1 MAIDIELS
9 IVLPTL
15 NEAKNL
21 QSLIPDIYSLLV
33 GQVNGIEFIIA
44 DDGSTDDTVEVVQ
57 KLIDHGMP
65 ILLLSRKNEVN
76 SLPDSIRD
84 GIKMA
89 RGELVAWLDADGSMQ
104 AKVLLQLLA
113 KWRTGSNGS
122 ERIVLASRFLE
133 GGGSKGQN
141 SVGSTTLIQSYSN
154 LRNSED
160 YAFAVLLSWLLN
172 KFLWYAMGRFCTDAT
187 SGFAISSR
195 SLLKR
200 YEMSGD
206 YGDYFPRLIYEMF
219 HDGVLIEE
227 IPYVIETRKHG
238 VSKTGTSPFKILLS
252 GIPYLRFVR
261 SLIVNNLRNLAG
273 QDRSNL

>member
-1 MAIDIELS
+1 VAIDIELS
-9 IVLPTL
+9 IILPTL

-21 QSLIPDIYSLLV
+21 RSLIPEIYSLL
-33 GQVNGIEFIIA
+33 GDHVNGIEFIIA
-44 DDGSTDDTVEVVQ
+44 DDGSTDDTVEVIQ
-57 KLIDHGMP
+57 KLIDQGVP
-65 ILLLSRKNEVN
+65 ILLHSRKNEAN
-76 SLPDSIRD
+76 SLPGSIRD
-84 GIKMA
+84 GINLA
-89 RGELVAWLDADGSMQ
+89 RGNLVAWLDADGSMQ
-104 AKVLLQLLA
+104 AKVLLQLIA

-122 ERIVLASRFLE
+122 ERLVLASRFLE

-141 SVGSTTLIQSYSN
+141 AVGSTTLIQSYAN

-160 YAFAVLLSWLLN
+160 YAFAVLLSWMLN

-195 SLLKR
+195 SLLNE
-200 YEMSGD
+200 YEISGE
-206 YGDYFPRLIYEMF
+206 YGEYFPRLIYEMF

-252 GIPYLRFVR
+252 GIPYLKFSKSLVAKNLR
-261 SLIVNNLRNLAG
+261 SLVRCE
-273 QDRSNL
+273 RSKF